1 MSNCDCNQLEI
12 YLNKPADIVE
22 IVSQGPQGP
31 AGLPAQPSFESTSKN
46 LKSLDFEIDYDVD
59 GNVSVITYSNGV
71 TKTFG
76 YTLGDIA
83 TITLT
88 GSALPIGIDT
98 IKTLQYDAGNVVGA
112 TYS

>member
-12 YLNKPADIVE
+12 YRDNPATIVE
-22 IVSQGPQGP
+22 VITQGPIGP
-31 AGLPAQPSFESTSKN
+31 PGPLAVPTFEYVSKN
-46 LKSLDFEIDYDVD
+46 LKSLDFEIDYNVD
-59 GNVSVITYSNGV
+59 GSIAVITYSNGV

-76 YTLGDIA
+76 YVSGNVS
-83 TITLT
+83 TITLA
-88 GSALPIGIDT
+88 GSELPIGIDT